1 MCDTHLLGLGVG
13 GQPVWVE
20 SLVVGHGGGVWVWR
34 GNVCNGHAGAVLGY
48 IRAGSGAARK

>member
-1 MCDTHLLGLGVG
+1 VCDTHLLGLGVG

-34 GNVCNGHAGAVLGY
+34 GNVGNGHAGAVSGY
-48 IRAGSGAARK
+48 IRAGGGAARK